1 MGDTQN
7 RKLAEAMIRVME
19 AENIPP
25 ETLRDTLPVGFW
37 PRVKERMNDP
47 RTTAALSRQWKRH
60 QEAIVKI
67 IGERL
72 LGSAAISDKDVNHV
86 SASPESPGQ
95 SDAARLIRDLEKRL
109 EKRIDERIAE
119 ISSSM
124 TNLAAT
130 GEPPLPPRQGK
141 RHLGG
146 KGDIRVRIDEELVK
160 LFQQKT
166 ARYNGNASRTMEVI
180 LWLYFN
186 KPKLSFELAG
196 HAVQDA

>member
-37 PRVKERMNDP
+37 PKVKERMNDP

-72 LGSAAISDKDVNHV
+72 LGSAAISDKDVIDG
-86 SASPESPGQ
+86 SAGRESRGQ
-95 SDAARLIRDLEKRL
+95 SDAAELIRDLEKRL

-119 ISSSM
+119 ISSSL
-124 TNLAAT
+124 TSLAT
-130 GEPPLPPRQGK
+130 TDEPPLPPRHGK

-146 KGDIRVRIDEELVK
+146 KGDIRVRVDGELLK
-160 LFQQKT
+160 LFQQET
-166 ARYNGNASRTMEVI
+166 ARYNGNASRAMDVI
-180 LWLYFN
+180 LWRYFG
-186 KPKLSFELAG
+186 KPKLTFELAG
-196 HAVQDA
+196 LVIQDV